1 MIFCKINRIT
11 FFTHNITLSIIYAPI
26 VLSPESLLL
35 VLVYLLKSISNVF
48 KKKKKKERYLLS
60 LCEKERKRNLA
71 TNF

>member
-35 VLVYLLKSISNVF
+35 VLVYLFKSIFNVF
-48 KKKKKKERYLLS
+48 IKKKKEKYLLS